1 MLTNQVHA
9 VISQCKICAQMYIR
23 TDMVL
28 VLITLLLVFLP
39 LFSGRS
45 VTLAGCEAVRTGVRQ
60 RVAAAVLFNPVQRG
74 ECYSVSCSG
83 CPLRHHQFPSLQ
95 ISPAGSAKN
104 RRGPPL
110 QVSPTLSLCLSPLY
124 VLSNESVHS
133 LSWLLSFQGLSG
145 GGDRSVCRSDQ

>member
-39 LFSGRS
+39 LFSVDLLHWRDVKQSGLVFGS
-45 VTLAGCEAVRTGVRQ
+45 VLLL
-60 RVAAAVLFNPVQRG
+60 LFSLNPVQRG

-95 ISPAGSAKN
+95 ISPARQCKKPTRAT
-104 RRGPPL
+104 L